1 MDISK
6 AFTLS
11 AHALQVRDDRLRAL
25 AATLAAPAAPIQVRT
40 GPFRGAMAGSGARSS
55 GSRTAGSTGLD
66 DERRA
71 RDANLSVLGATR
83 SLLNRTIEMLR

>member
-25 AATLAAPAAPIQVRT
+25 AATLAAPAAPVRT
-40 GPFRGAMAGSGARSS
+40 GPFGGAMAGSGTRSS
-55 GSRTAGSTGLD
+55 GSRAAGSTGLD

-71 RDANLSVLGATR
+71 RDANLSVLAATR